1 MHFGKGEAKLF
12 PLGEN
17 MLMPCEPSVQV
28 EAEVFDVFRLGELHI
43 VEMDRWAGSSSS
55 CEGDTDR
62 LGFVG
67 FQSPSFEPGL
77 TGYEVRL

>member
-1 MHFGKGEAKLF
+1 MHFCKGEAKLF

-28 EAEVFDVFRLGELHI
+28 EAEVFDVFRLGKLHI
-43 VEMDRWAGSSSS
+43 VEMDRWAGSTSR
-55 CEGDTDR
+55 CEGDVGR

-77 TGYEVRL
+77 DGYEVHL

>member
-28 EAEVFDVFRLGELHI
+28 EAEVFDVFRLG
-43 VEMDRWAGSSSS
+43 D
-55 CEGDTDR
+55 
-62 LGFVG
+62 
-67 FQSPSFEPGL
+67 
-77 TGYEVRL
+77 VRK